1 MQDLPSNKRRAQQ
14 VNGRRARKHASRCV
28 RREKAQSLVE
38 TMVAF
43 FILIP
48 IGLIGIDLTVLFSST
63 QQNEQLAEQATR
75 AAASQGSQDAARLAA
90 QGALDRFT
98 PSGITTSVTLQD
110 LKYDLTAGTVSV
122 STEMTVKLPVPF
134 PYFSQAIV
142 SASSVHPLVSIPAP
156 G

>member
-1 MQDLPSNKRRAQQ
+1 MPSNKRRSQQ
-14 VNGRRARKHASRCV
+14 INGRRAKHVSRGV

-48 IGLIGIDLTVLFSST
+48 IGLIGIDLTVLFSTT

-98 PSGITTSVTLQD
+98 PSGIMTSVTLQD

-134 PYFSQAIV
+134 PYFSQANV